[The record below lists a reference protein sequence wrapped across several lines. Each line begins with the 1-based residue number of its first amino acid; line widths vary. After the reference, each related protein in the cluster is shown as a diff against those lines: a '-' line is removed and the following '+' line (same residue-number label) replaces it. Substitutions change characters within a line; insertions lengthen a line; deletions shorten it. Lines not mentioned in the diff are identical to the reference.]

1 MRIKVIG
8 RVRPQIDRER
18 QLREEVVTYI
28 SSSLESNDPTSKRQK
43 ESIKT
48 DISIQARNT
57 MAPKLYRL
65 DGVLDGNNFTFSNC
79 FLPCVTTSTCSYR
92 EFNASRS
99 I

>member
-18 QLREEVVTYI
+18 QLREEIVTYI
-28 SSSLESNDPTSKRQK
+28 CSSVESNDPTSKRQS

-65 DGVLDGNNFTFSNC
+65 DGVLDGNIILPFLIFS
-79 FLPCVTTSTCSYR
+79 PGVITS
-92 EFNASRS
+92 A
-99 I
+99 